1 MEWNYR
7 IVCAYL
13 YIKEETHH
21 LQDAMRC
28 IDLMEFNI
36 QHAYIYREAINKIMD
51 NHYMKLRDYEL
62 KDHEWKIVEELQD
75 CLKVCLFFFT
85 WLCFNIYLY
94 FLQMF
99 RTITLEFSSDT
110 PCIGNAIPAMDRMH
124 TELDTA
130 CKNENCL
137 LQSVLPSM
145 LEWIYSTST
154 IQSWTTLKFTRSL
167 WIRQIYF
174 LLLSVY

>member
-21 LQDAMRC
+21 LQDATRR

-51 NHYMKLRDYEL
+51 NRYMKLCDYEL

-75 CLKVCLFFFT
+75 CLKVCLF
-85 WLCFNIYLY
+85 
-94 FLQMF
+94 
-99 RTITLEFSSDT
+99 
-110 PCIGNAIPAMDRMH
+110 
-124 TELDTA
+124 
-130 CKNENCL
+130 
-137 LQSVLPSM
+137 
-145 LEWIYSTST
+145 
-154 IQSWTTLKFTRSL
+154 
-167 WIRQIYF
+167 
-174 LLLSVY
+174 LLLGYALIFIFIFCRCLRP